1 MTTLSFV
8 LLNLG
13 WGAKSHTLWT
23 GYFIAGT
30 LNNLSGNI
38 TSIPIIPDII
48 MEEDQALAKSIT
60 LSLINV
66 ASIVNTQLTYIPA
79 DYTKTMMWIFAA
91 ANTLVMFTV
100 VPNI

>member
-60 LSLINV
+60 MAMVNI
-66 ASIVNTQLTYIPA
+66 ASIVYTQLSYIPA
-79 DYTKTMMWIFAA
+79 EYTKTVMWIFAA